1 MKQADRQ
8 AERTAGAGLPAAAP
22 DLVDWDLAVSLG
34 RRMVRPGPALSRAEA
49 DEVVADLRR
58 LAYEAEGHVVGYT
71 GMVPHTRP
79 TVAVID
85 RGEWIRSNVAG
96 LRHLL
101 APRLGRL
108 SSKPPTGAA
117 LALGRRITATQV
129 AAALAFLASKVLG
142 QYEIFLPDD
151 EGGGRLSLVA
161 PNVAEVER
169 RLDVDHHDFRL
180 WVCLHEQTHRVQF
193 SAVPWLREYMESEI
207 DAYLAASNFDAAAL
221 LGRLAD
227 AARAMRRRDGQSI
240 VEALQTPEQKSVL
253 DRLQA
258 LMSLLEGHADQ
269 VMDAVGPTVVPS
281 VELIR
286 SRFEERRDSS
296 SPLDRF
302 VRRLLGLDLKMQQ
315 YRQGG
320 AFVRA
325 LVNEVGVAGFNRV
338 WDSPA
343 SLPTRAEITD
353 PRAWLDR
360 LHGRAA

>member
-1 MKQADRQ
+1 V
-8 AERTAGAGLPAAAP
+8 ERPDGEPSVGSGPAA
-22 DLVDWDLAVSLG
+22 DLVDWDLAVSAG
-34 RRMVRPGPALSRAEA
+34 RRMVRPGPPLSRADA
-49 DEVVADLRR
+49 DEVVAELRR
-58 LAYEAEGHVVGYT
+58 LAYEAEAHVVGYT
-71 GMVPHTRP
+71 GMVPRSSP

-96 LRHLL
+96 LRTLL
-101 APRLGRL
+101 GPRLGRL

-117 LALGRRITATQV
+117 LALGRRVTAVQV
-129 AAALAFLASKVLG
+129 AAALAFLSSKVLG

-161 PNVAEVER
+161 PNVADVER
-169 RLDVDHHDFRL
+169 RLGVDHRDFRL

-193 SAVPWLREYMESEI
+193 SAVPWLRGYMESEI
-207 DAYLAASNFDAAAL
+207 DAYLQASNFDAAAL
-221 LGRLAD
+221 
-227 AARAMRRRDGQSI
+227 AARLKEALAGMRKREGRSV
-240 VEALQTPEQKSVL
+240 VEMLQTPEQRAVL

-269 VMDAVGPTVVPS
+269 VMDAVGPEVVPA
-281 VELIR
+281 VGLIR
-286 SRFEERRDSS
+286 ERFEQRRDAG

-302 VRRLLGLDLKMQQ
+302 IRRLLGLDMKMQQ

-325 LVNEVGVAGFNRV
+325 LVTEVGVAGFNRV

-353 PRAWLDR
+353 PHAWLDR
-360 LHGRAA
+360 VHGRAA